1 MTNLLLTSFF
11 ILIPLSFLATQTQ
24 GFPYNHSVIMFE
36 PAKEMGARFLTLIL
50 FSWLVFSF
58 FFLRK
63 ELLKT
68 PLYFLMLLLLAW
80 QGLSLTWSLNPYQGL
95 EYWIHWLSLTAF
107 FVVCL
112 NLPSSKNT
120 IPHIMKASLVT
131 ATLVCWI
138 SILCA
143 YFNVDLPFY
152 QKRVQFPYA
161 ATFGNPKFAAEF
173 VAPLL
178 FWGGGLLMKEWENK
192 KYRIFYLFCMGS
204 CLFALFFIYK
214 SRSALIG
221 LAIPL
226 GIIPILYFK
235 TLRSVLHFRK
245 IKFMLWMA
253 LGAGIL
259 LFLPYAKTIFSLVP
273 QSNSQRVVIWLGTLK
288 LIKDYF
294 WRGVGIGNFNL
305 VYPKYITLSDRYV
318 LIENHFVRQTHNEY
332 LQIFSELGIVGLL
345 LILALIFFV
354 FRRVLNHLK
363 NNVEN
368 KHVFTLSLFLSWI
381 TYLVMGFFA
390 FNFQNPATSFTMM
403 ATLGFLI
410 RHTSFPKDILRSET
424 LQISPSHGWK
434 PFGWKPLGAM
444 VLLALIL
451 IAPKPLLR
459 SFLVKFYQLEGQSH
473 TQVRSPQTLD
483 TFKKALAWDPHDWET
498 HFLMAKAY
506 EDNSLFAQAIDHLTR
521 SLKLNP
527 YYENSHY
534 NLGFYY
540 EKNKQTEEAVTTYQS
555 LLAWM
560 PDYRKAN
567 LRLAQIAYDQKKFSD
582 VEKYLKNSLSETPPH
597 QNKEEMDSSAFLG
610 LALCEFQ
617 KGNLQKSHH
626 YMNEALLSYPKNI
639 TENPTAL
646 RYWLTR

>member
-318 LIENHFVRQTHNEY
+318 LIENHFVRQTH
-332 LQIFSELGIVGLL
+332 
-345 LILALIFFV
+345 
-354 FRRVLNHLK
+354 
-363 NNVEN
+363 
-368 KHVFTLSLFLSWI
+368 
-381 TYLVMGFFA
+381 
-390 FNFQNPATSFTMM
+390 
-403 ATLGFLI
+403 
-410 RHTSFPKDILRSET
+410 
-424 LQISPSHGWK
+424 
-434 PFGWKPLGAM
+434 
-444 VLLALIL
+444 
-451 IAPKPLLR
+451 
-459 SFLVKFYQLEGQSH
+459 
-473 TQVRSPQTLD
+473 
-483 TFKKALAWDPHDWET
+483 
-498 HFLMAKAY
+498 
-506 EDNSLFAQAIDHLTR
+506 
-521 SLKLNP
+521 
-527 YYENSHY
+527 
-534 NLGFYY
+534 
-540 EKNKQTEEAVTTYQS
+540 
-555 LLAWM
+555 
-560 PDYRKAN
+560 
-567 LRLAQIAYDQKKFSD
+567 
-582 VEKYLKNSLSETPPH
+582 
-597 QNKEEMDSSAFLG
+597 
-610 LALCEFQ
+610 
-617 KGNLQKSHH
+617 
-626 YMNEALLSYPKNI
+626 
-639 TENPTAL
+639 
-646 RYWLTR
+646 